1 MVEDHDGGA
10 SRTENGD
17 GTTANNAADSNAKPA
32 SPPLLSVVVPAYN
45 ERVRIGAALTR
56 IVAYLDETRPG
67 DYEVLVVDDGSD
79 DDTAGLVAHLAP
91 DNPRLRVLRYTPN
104 RGKGHAV
111 RYGMLRA
118 QGLYLLFCDAD
129 LATPIEEVE
138 TLFRRMDDAH
148 PIAIG
153 SRDTPGANLTRR
165 QSPLREAGGK
175 LFNRCVQALAVPG
188 IRDTQCGF
196 KLFTREAARDILSR
210 CQVDNFSFDVE
221 ILFLARRR
229 GYGIAE
235 VPVRWA
241 HQEGSKVRFLRDGW
255 RMLKTLWRIR
265 TTDYGLEPRTAAA
278 SVARGLPDLEE
289 R

>member
-1 MVEDHDGGA
+1 MAEDVGGA
-10 SRTENGD
+10 SRGRTENGD
-17 GTTANNAADSNAKPA
+17 GNSKPA
-32 SPPLLSVVVPAYN
+32 PPPLLSVVVPAYN
-45 ERVRIGAALTR
+45 ERARIGAALSR

-79 DDTAGLVAHLAP
+79 DDTAGLVAGLAP
-91 DNPRLRVLRYTPN
+91 QNARLRVLRYTPN

-118 QGLYLLFCDAD
+118 QGQFLLFCDAD
-129 LATPIEEVE
+129 LATPIEELE
-138 TLFRRMDDAH
+138 TLFARMDKAH

-175 LFNRCVQALAVPG
+175 LFNRFVQALAVPG

-196 KLFTREAARDILSR
+196 KLFARYAARDVLSR
-210 CQVDNFSFDVE
+210 CRVDNFSFDVE
-221 ILFLARRR
+221 ILYLARRR
-229 GYGIAE
+229 GHGIAE

-241 HQEGSKVRFLRDGW
+241 HQEGSKVRFVRDGW

-265 TTDYGLEPRTAAA
+265 TTDYGAEPRAAA
-278 SVARGLPDLEE
+278 SVARALPDLEE

>member
-1 MVEDHDGGA
+1 MGL
-10 SRTENGD
+10 
-17 GTTANNAADSNAKPA
+17 AAIT
-32 SPPLLSVVVPAYN
+32 PPPQLSVVVPAYN
-45 ERVRIGAALTR
+45 ERARIQATLSR

-67 DYEVLVVDDGSD
+67 DYEVIVVDDGSD
-79 DDTAGLVAHLAP
+79 DGTADLVADLAP
-91 DNPRLRVLRYTPN
+91 NNARLRVLRYTPN

-118 QGLYLLFCDAD
+118 QGRFLLFCDAD

-138 TLFRRMDDAH
+138 TLFARLDQAH
-148 PIAIG
+148 AIAIG

-165 QSPLREAGGK
+165 QSPVREMGGK

-196 KLFTREAARDILSR
+196 KLFTREAACDVLSHCR
-210 CQVDNFSFDVE
+210 VDNFSFDVE
-221 ILFLARRR
+221 ILYLARQR
-229 GYGIAE
+229 GHGIAE

-265 TTDYGLEPRTAAA
+265 TTDYRLDARAPAAPPRA
-278 SVARGLPDLEE
+278 VPDPEE

>member
-1 MVEDHDGGA
+1 MALEDYGSVSGG
-10 SRTENGD
+10 RREENVFTNKIGVSA
-17 GTTANNAADSNAKPA
+17 TMM
-32 SPPLLSVVVPAYN
+32 PPPHLSVVVPAYN
-45 ERVRIGAALTR
+45 EHARIGAALSR
-56 IVAYLDETRPG
+56 IVAYLGETRPG

-79 DDTAGLVAHLAP
+79 DGTADLVAALFPNNA
-91 DNPRLRVLRYTPN
+91 RLRVLRYTPN

-118 QGLYLLFCDAD
+118 TGRFLLFCDAD

-138 TLFRRMDDAH
+138 TLFARLDEAH
-148 PIAIG
+148 AIAIG

-165 QSPLREAGGK
+165 QSPLREMGGK

-196 KLFTREAARDILSR
+196 KLFTREAARDVLSR
-210 CQVDNFSFDVE
+210 CRVDNFSFDVE
-221 ILFLARRR
+221 ILYLARQR
-229 GYGIAE
+229 GHGIAE

-265 TTDYGLEPRTAAA
+265 TTDYHAAA
-278 SVARGLPDLEE
+278 AAADTPAATLVDG
-289 R
+289 